1 MQKKCWLTILSAIF
15 LMIPCS
21 ATWNGTHV
29 YMNDWARTAVQHA
42 YDHGVIQEQRNL
54 GVDYTQPIRRE
65 QFVTMLVNLIAQVKG
80 TDSWTLATQ
89 LGIVLPSQTT
99 VQRLDDITI
108 TNGSF
113 QDTQSAYVEVA
124 VRLGVVKGNELHQ
137 FQPEQSITRAEAAV
151 MIRSCMAVLGI
162 EQANQMPVTY
172 KDAYLIPRWAVESVK
187 FVSGRTDQKGQ
198 PLMGGGQGCFDAEQ
212 ALTIEQAIITIGRML
227 DSMSV
232 TGHAVGWQNVP
243 GYDTVTLSLT
253 FGGDCTFG
261 RNQGSAYGGS
271 FDEMYDRKGADYFF
285 SGITEFFQDDLTMV
299 NFEGTL
305 TTAKTAAN
313 KKFVFRGRPEYADIL
328 QAGSIDVV
336 TVANNHSADYGL
348 TGYADTLKYLSDVV
362 QVSGYERMP
371 IITVKGI
378 RIGFASN
385 VGWSFDR
392 TQKQWIERAVRDLR
406 DRGANLIVFNYHWGI
421 ELDDKSNQTQRAI
434 AHYCIDQ
441 GADLVVG
448 HHPHVVQE
456 VETYRGKQ
464 IAYSLGNLVF
474 GGNRNPKDKRCL
486 IFQQNFVVDLD
497 TKQVKEASYQAIPYL
512 ITSTN
517 GRNDYRPSRMGS
529 K

>member
-1 MQKKCWLTILSAIF
+1 
-15 LMIPCS
+15 
-21 ATWNGTHV
+21 
-29 YMNDWARTAVQHA
+29 
-42 YDHGVIQEQRNL
+42 
-54 GVDYTQPIRRE
+54 
-65 QFVTMLVNLIAQVKG
+65 
-80 TDSWTLATQ
+80 
-89 LGIVLPSQTT
+89 
-99 VQRLDDITI
+99 
-108 TNGSF
+108 
-113 QDTQSAYVEVA
+113 
-124 VRLGVVKGNELHQ
+124 
-137 FQPEQSITRAEAAV
+137 
-151 MIRSCMAVLGI
+151 
-162 EQANQMPVTY
+162 
-172 KDAYLIPRWAVESVK
+172 
-187 FVSGRTDQKGQ
+187 
-198 PLMGGGQGCFDAEQ
+198 
-212 ALTIEQAIITIGRML
+212 
-227 DSMSV
+227 
-232 TGHAVGWQNVP
+232 
-243 GYDTVTLSLT
+243 
-253 FGGDCTFG
+253 
-261 RNQGSAYGGS
+261 
-271 FDEMYDRKGADYFF
+271 
-285 SGITEFFQDDLTMV
+285 MV

-336 TVANNHSADYGL
+336 TVANNHSADYGS

-406 DRGANLIVFNYHWGI
+406 DRGANLIIFNYHWGI

-441 GADLVVG
+441 GADLVIG

-497 TKQVKEASYQAIPYL
+497 TKQVKEASYQAVPYL